1 MILHLDLAAGIG
13 LGSFV
18 TLHDSTL
25 MQHRTTSLLAG
36 LVELHK
42 SLHILGMIYGYARV
56 STDGQSTAAQVVEL
70 KAASAAVV
78 FAEKGSG
85 AKRERKQLNKVL
97 SKLASGDVLVVTR
110 LDRLA
115 RNTRDL
121 LNIVSQIDAVG
132 ARLESIN
139 DKWADR
145 RTAHGRL
152 MMTVLAGLAEFE
164 RELIKDRTGAGR
176 TRAKKDGVKF
186 GPKFKLDRHQRAE
199 ALNRKDA
206 GEPLSMIARSYRVSK
221 STISR
226 LQP

>member
-1 MILHLDLAAGIG
+1 
-13 LGSFV
+13 
-18 TLHDSTL
+18 
-25 MQHRTTSLLAG
+25 
-36 LVELHK
+36 
-42 SLHILGMIYGYARV
+42 MIYGYARV

-70 KAASAAVV
+70 KAANASVV

-85 AKRERKQLNKVL
+85 AKRERIQLNKVL
-97 SKLASGDVLVVTR
+97 AKLAAGDVLVVTR

-145 RTAHGRL
+145 STAHGRL

-164 RELIKDRTGAGR
+164 RELIKDHTGAGR

-186 GPKFKLDRHQRAE
+186 GPKFKLDRHHRNE
-199 ALNRKDA
+199 ALKRKGRGTTFADCEVLSRFEGYYLTVAALVVQCAGDA
-206 GEPLSMIARSYRVSK
+206 
-221 STISR
+221 
-226 LQP
+226 

>member
-1 MILHLDLAAGIG
+1 
-13 LGSFV
+13 
-18 TLHDSTL
+18 
-25 MQHRTTSLLAG
+25 
-36 LVELHK
+36 
-42 SLHILGMIYGYARV
+42 MIYGYARV
-56 STDGQSTAAQVVEL
+56 STDGQSTADQCEEL
-70 KAASAAVV
+70 KRAKATHV
-78 FAEKGSG
+78 FAENESG

-97 SKLASGDVLVVTR
+97 GKLASGDVLIVTR

-152 MMTVLAGLAEFE
+152 MMTMLAGLAEFE
-164 RELIKDRTGAGR
+164 RELIRDRTGAGR
-176 TRAKKDGVKF
+176 KRAKQDGVKF
-186 GPKFKLDRHQRAE
+186 GPKFKLDRHQKTE
-199 ALNRKDA
+199 ALKRRAA
-206 GEPLSMIARSYRVSK
+206 GEPLSSIAKSYRVSK

-226 LQP
+226 LEP